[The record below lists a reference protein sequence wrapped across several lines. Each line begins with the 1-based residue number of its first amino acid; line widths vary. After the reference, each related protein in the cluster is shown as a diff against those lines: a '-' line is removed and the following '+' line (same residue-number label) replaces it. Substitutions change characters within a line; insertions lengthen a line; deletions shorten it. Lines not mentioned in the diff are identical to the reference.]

1 MPQKKKTR
9 LSPPEARKILGD
21 GDFDSRFARLMEY
34 QAQSAAEARQRHAE
48 AMERMDKLEAGD
60 RKTRWRIEEAE
71 EARGRAAEEM
81 FRGALPALLKK
92 AGMKVDKVEPR
103 RLRKQDREYDFV
115 ARNGAA
121 NFVGEVKVRFRAKHL
136 SRLRDLLRQFR
147 NDYPDK
153 AGGRCMGLCAAWWWT
168 RTRQTSPAPR
178 GCWWWR
184 ERENSASASSRAKCG
199 TTAGS
204 EVSAPVGDCIPDR
217 NDSQLP
223 KRRITWKKKKD
234 IGGVTFA
241 GDPR

>member
-9 LSPPEARKILGD
+9 SSPPAARKILGD
-21 GDFDSRFARLMEY
+21 GDFDSRFERLMEY

-60 RKTRWRIEEAE
+60 RKTRKRIEEAE

-103 RLRKQDREYDFV
+103 RLRKRDREYDFV
-115 ARNGAA
+115 ARNCAA

-147 NDYPDK
+147 GDYPDK
-153 AGGRCMGLCAAWWWT
+153 AGNRAVYGIVCGLVVDEDAANIA
-168 RTRQTSPAPR
+168 RAE
-178 GCWWWR
+178 GLLVV
-184 ERENSASASSRAKCG
+184 EGKGKLNVRAK
-199 TTAGS
+199 
-204 EVSAPVGDCIPDR
+204 PRKMRDY
-217 NDSQLP
+217 
-223 KRRITWKKKKD
+223 
-234 IGGVTFA
+234 GGK
-241 GDPR
+241 GK